1 MSANEQ
7 SPVLASITFLTGLLA
22 GTTVSITRTVTT
34 IGRDSANDV
43 VVKGDQQVSRHHA
56 RLVWANGVWSVENI
70 SEHNWITVNQRRLQ
84 QASLQDQAT
93 IGLGKETTFV
103 FTLRPA
109 AQEPAPPPEQ
119 PTQPALPES
128 ALPTQAVLSPEAL
141 AQGDPAFTPTKQ
153 PAAPALPSLPPGIDL
168 PASMP
173 GAYISGGPVSGPS
186 VPDSTTRSASP
197 AVSWLDAET
206 QPAKSGAGLPDIE
219 ALSTTT
225 LPQVETLPA
234 PPEAPALR
242 EERATSMMPRP
253 SQTMVAAAWKIGIAT
268 LEVSDNTTGQRRS
281 YPLDKKTLSI
291 GREASNDIVIDER
304 CISGQHLQ
312 LAREGQQI
320 ILIHP
325 HPARQRTTHG
335 LLYQGRKIR
344 GDESFR
350 KALAPGD
357 VFRISDE
364 SGTLVTLTYHD
375 ASGAQPEE
383 APAMRPIKL
392 EAAEI
397 TIGRKDDN
405 AVVLPH
411 PLVSAHHARLVREG
425 GAYRILDLHSTNHIY
440 VNSELVTSHLLKL
453 GDEIRIGPYRLVY
466 ESTQLTQYDETKSI
480 RIDALN
486 LRKMGA
492 KSATLLNNISLSIPP
507 RAFVALVGGSGAGKS
522 TLMDALSGL
531 RLAEEGKVLYNGQ
544 DYYRNLA
551 AFNTQIGYVP
561 QEDIVHRE
569 LTVERALY
577 YAARMRLPRDFTE
590 EQIWQRIGEV
600 LEDVELTE
608 RRGSLIKKLSGGQ
621 RKRVS
626 IALEL
631 LANPSLFFLD
641 EPTSGLDPGL
651 DRKMMV
657 LLRKLADKGHTVI
670 LVTHATNNINVCDYV
685 CFLAPGGRLGYFGPP
700 DGAKAYFGKTEF
712 AEIYSV
718 LEVNDEQPNAPEEAE
733 ARYKVSEEYQQYVAQ
748 PLREA
753 MNAPV
758 PPARPK
764 ERKRTRRGSA
774 WDQFWLLSVRR
785 LELLRNDLPT
795 LLILLLEAP
804 LVALLLIGLIR
815 VESGAGILEGDNI
828 IQCQPQIRLP
838 PAIAQQMR
846 NPQGILI
853 VPVFVPPDST
863 VSCATVQ
870 TFLQNDPQGQQ
881 YAAARGGVAQAL
893 QDFEVA
899 AHNGDAQRLVFML
912 VLIPIMFGNIL
923 GSREIVKETA
933 IYRRERA
940 VSLRIVPYLLSKI
953 LVFGVLA
960 VVQAAEVVV
969 IVQLFEPFHQGIF
982 FPPLVEAF
990 ITLSL
995 AGIGGLLWGYLV
1007 SAISPNED
1015 TANSL
1020 IAAIIVPPV
1029 IFSGVILSMHD
1040 LISQVVAMIF
1050 PLRWGMAA
1058 LGSSLGLHSDK
1069 IGGDKLFGNDYLYH
1083 PLLYSTYTQVE
1094 AANRVIVSWIAM
1106 GVITL
1111 VLALIIGFFLKRR
1124 DVRR

>member
-1 MSANEQ
+1 
-7 SPVLASITFLTGLLA
+7 
-22 GTTVSITRTVTT
+22 
-34 IGRDSANDV
+34 
-43 VVKGDQQVSRHHA
+43 
-56 RLVWANGVWSVENI
+56 
-70 SEHNWITVNQRRLQ
+70 
-84 QASLQDQAT
+84 
-93 IGLGKETTFV
+93 
-103 FTLRPA
+103 
-109 AQEPAPPPEQ
+109 
-119 PTQPALPES
+119 
-128 ALPTQAVLSPEAL
+128 
-141 AQGDPAFTPTKQ
+141 
-153 PAAPALPSLPPGIDL
+153 
-168 PASMP
+168 MP
-173 GAYISGGPVSGPS
+173 GAYISSGPFTD
-186 VPDSTTRSASP
+186 PSAPNLTSRQGPP
-197 AVSWLDAET
+197 AASWLDAET
-206 QPAKSGAGLPDIE
+206 RPAQSGAALPDVKTPSRPPDVWE
-219 ALSTTT
+219 AY
-225 LPQVETLPA
+225 PPGPA
-234 PPEAPALR
+234 VSPIPPAEPAAPSAGPFPADA
-242 EERATSMMPRP
+242 RATSMMPRP
-253 SQTMVAAAWKIGIAT
+253 SQTMVAAAWKMGIAT

-281 YPLDKKTLSI
+281 YPLDKKALSI

-304 CISGQHLQ
+304 CISNQHLQ
-312 LAREGQQI
+312 LVREGQQI

-325 HPARQRTTHG
+325 HPARQQTTHG

-344 GDESFR
+344 GDEAFR
-350 KALAPGD
+350 KTLAPGD

-364 SGTLVTLTYHD
+364 SGTLVTLAYQD
-375 ASGAQPEE
+375 GSGAQQEE
-383 APAMRPIKL
+383 ASAMRPIKL

-397 TIGRKDDN
+397 NIGRKDDN
-405 AVVLPH
+405 AVVLSH

-425 GAYRILDLHSTNHIY
+425 GAYRILDLHSTNHVY

-466 ESTQLTQYDETKSI
+466 ESTHLTQYDETNSI

-486 LRKMGA
+486 LRKVGA
-492 KSATLLNNISLSIPP
+492 KGATLLNNISLSIPP

-531 RLAEEGKVLYNGQ
+531 RLAEEGKVFYNGQ
-544 DYYRNLA
+544 EYYHNLA

-577 YAARMRLPRDFTE
+577 YAARMRLPGDFTE

-608 RRGSLIKKLSGGQ
+608 RRGQLIKKLSGGQ

-685 CFLAPGGRLGYFGPP
+685 CFLAPGGRLAYFGPP
-700 DGAKAYFGKTEF
+700 DGAKAHFAKTEF
-712 AEIYSV
+712 AEIYST
-718 LEVNDEQPNAPEEAE
+718 LEVNDEQPNASEEAE
-733 ARYKVSEEYQQYVAQ
+733 ARYKVSQEYQQYIAQ

-753 MNAPV
+753 MNAPA

-764 ERKRTRRGSA
+764 ESKRARRGSA
-774 WDQFWLLSVRR
+774 WGQFWLLSQRS

-795 LLILLLEAP
+795 LVILLLEAP
-804 LVALLLIGLIR
+804 LVALLLMGLIR

-828 IQCQPQIRLP
+828 IQCQPQIRLS
-838 PAIAQQMR
+838 AQLAQQLQ
-846 NPQGILI
+846 NSQGVLI
-853 VPVFVPPDST
+853 VPGFSEQGST
-863 VSCATVQ
+863 VNCSTVQ
-870 TFLQNDPQGQQ
+870 TFLQDDPQGQQ

-912 VLIPIMFGNIL
+912 VLIPIMFGNIF

-940 VSLRIVPYLLSKI
+940 VSLRITPYLLAKI
-953 LVFGVLA
+953 LVFGILA

-982 FPPLVEAF
+982 LPPLAEAF

-995 AGIGGLLWGYLV
+995 AGIGGLLWGYLI
-1007 SAISPNED
+1007 SAISPNEA

-1040 LISQVVAMIF
+1040 FISQVVAMIF

-1069 IGGDKLFGNDYLYH
+1069 IGGDKLLGNDYLYH
-1083 PLLYSTYTQVE
+1083 PLLYSTYTQAE
-1094 AANRVIVSWIAM
+1094 ATNRVVVSWIAM
-1106 GVITL
+1106 GVIAL
-1111 VLALIIGFFLKRR
+1111 ALALIIGFFLKRK